1 MLKEMTISVEEDVY
15 DTLARLSDRRALGE
29 YISSLV
35 RSQNPQ
41 KASAKAV
48 ADAEA
53 KRKSDELVDRFYGAW
68 QGDKS
73 AEEMVAEIR
82 ADRRSGGR
90 EIEPL

>member
-15 DTLARLSDRRALGE
+15 DT
-29 YISSLV
+29 
-35 RSQNPQ
+35 Q
-41 KASAKAV
+41 
-48 ADAEA
+48 EA

-68 QGDKS
+68 EDDKS
-73 AEEMVAEIR
+73 AEEMIAEIR